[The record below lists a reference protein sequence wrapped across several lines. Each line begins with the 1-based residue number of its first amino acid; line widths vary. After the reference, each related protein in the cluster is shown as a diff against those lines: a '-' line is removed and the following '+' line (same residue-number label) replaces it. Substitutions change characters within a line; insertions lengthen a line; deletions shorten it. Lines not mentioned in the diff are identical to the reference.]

1 MSLMITSLIASTTM
15 LLYPEI
21 IIKSISSLSLSIY
34 NLRSL
39 STDKELEQIILS
51 SDIINDI
58 VLIKNFI
65 EDRNDSLTLNN
76 KTIILCID
84 KLNMTIIDLET
95 NIQLVIKKIEY
106 NKSVWFSYF
115 RSYNIKEDKEKIILL
130 IQQLKHRFDMMV
142 KMLNI
147 TSEN

>member
-1 MSLMITSLIASTTM
+1 MITSLIASTTM